1 MNYAYVL
8 ENTTKEDKRDN
19 SPLFNLINDLDLDEE
34 QLCFDIDS
42 KRVGLIPFLN
52 KLSSGDKLL
61 VRSVED
67 LSDTIENLIE
77 IFKSLSKKDVIL
89 YSCKEPF
96 LCGEEYA
103 ENLESSMKLILY
115 FTKKKKEMGYQIAV
129 LEGKV
134 GRPAKTEEI
143 LKAVAMYKSGNFKVS
158 QIEVITGISKSSL
171 YRYLQ
176 ENKGSD
182 WYAFKN

>member
-8 ENTTKEDKRDN
+8 ENMTPEDKRDN
-19 SPLFNLINDLDLDEE
+19 TPLFNLINDFDLDEE
-34 QLCFDIDS
+34 QLCFDIDT
-42 KRVGLIPFLN
+42 KRVGLMPFLD
-52 KLSSGDKLL
+52 KLNSGDKLL
-61 VRSVED
+61 IRSVED
-67 LSDTIENLIE
+67 LADTLEGLIE
-77 IFKSLSKKDVIL
+77 IFRVLSEKEVIL

-96 LCGEEYA
+96 LCGEEYS
-103 ENLESSMKLILY
+103 ENLDCSMKMILY
-115 FTKKKKEMGYQIAV
+115 FTKKKKEIGYQVAV

-134 GRPAKTEEI
+134 GRPAKKEEI

-176 ENKGSD
+176 DNKGSD
-182 WYAFKN
+182 

>member
-1 MNYAYVL
+1 M
-8 ENTTKEDKRDN
+8 
-19 SPLFNLINDLDLDEE
+19 
-34 QLCFDIDS
+34 
-42 KRVGLIPFLN
+42 
-52 KLSSGDKLL
+52 
-61 VRSVED
+61 
-67 LSDTIENLIE
+67 
-77 IFKSLSKKDVIL
+77 
-89 YSCKEPF
+89 
-96 LCGEEYA
+96 
-103 ENLESSMKLILY
+103 ILY

-143 LKAVAMYKSGNFKVS
+143 LKAVEMYKSGKFKVS

-182 WYAFKN
+182 